1 MTISENDSYLSSS
14 NKNTIQ
20 KKKQQTAPT
29 MTEYTKRTLLSQKA
43 PLPSESLTTPLFHK
57 FQRCS
62 NKNCVLKEEIQKLAA

>member
-1 MTISENDSYLSSS
+1 
-14 NKNTIQ
+14 
-20 KKKQQTAPT
+20 

-43 PLPSESLTTPLFHK
+43 PLPSESLTTPLFDK